1 MRRSQ
6 WHQSSPRDQACSV
19 LMALEGQLSNVED
32 GVLSVDH
39 ALSAIQSAIEQLRE
53 LHAYL
58 PDNWGGEK

>member
-6 WHQSSPRDQACSV
+6 WHQASPRDQATVV
-19 LMALEGQLSNVED
+19 LSALEGQLSNVED
-32 GVLSVDH
+32 GVLSIDH
-39 ALSAIQSAIEQLRE
+39 ALSAIQYMIEQLRE